1 MAGGTSS
8 APTVCGYFYPRCQP
22 LSEYRFPRQVFKY
35 RSRRCALIAL
45 TYEGGMMIKT
55 RRNWPCVRLA
65 V

>member
-1 MAGGTSS
+1 MPVNDSGLMSITFS
-8 APTVCGYFYPRCQP
+8 F
-22 LSEYRFPRQVFKY
+22 FPDVNVW
-35 RSRRCALIAL
+35 IAL